1 MWGSWGAGNMLF
13 GRMSYYKKIEGEEKE
28 GDKTTCTSFQEA
40 LLSSPAVQKVP

>member
-1 MWGSWGAGNMLF
+1 MWGSWGAAVG
-13 GRMSYYKKIEGEEKE
+13 GMSYYKKIEGEEKE